1 MKFDA
6 TRSRDDAQPVHHL
19 RPRLMAALLAG
30 TAIVAVGFAS
40 AGPVQAQTWDGETNT
55 LWGTAAN
62 WDPNGVPAAAG
73 DVVIDSGALDN
84 QPTLNVNSNA
94 LNSTTISSGTLT
106 VDAVLTSTTVTL
118 DGTGNMTINAGD
130 GVVGNVAMGSTGT
143 LTNNGTITGNLGI
156 TDGVTNNAGVVTGS
170 TSISGGVLNL
180 NTGTNLADAQDFT
193 VNGGTV
199 NVNATDTV
207 GTLSGTG
214 GTINFAPGGSL
225 TTNITGSVTYAGDI
239 TGSSNFGDDLIVVQ
253 GGGTLT
259 LSGDN
264 TATNFGRLRVDGFS
278 NLVLQGGNAVGDAGV
293 LEITA
298 GIVDLQAN
306 ETVGALLGLTT
317 GTLQLNGNTLT
328 IAGGPAT
335 DNSLNVTGTGGITV
349 TNGSHQFNNALAYT
363 GATTVTGGAFQ
374 LGANDIIADG
384 SAVTVN
390 GGTLSMQSFS
400 DTVAGV
406 SLQSGSIT
414 GTGTLTAAS
423 FNQTG
428 GDMAGTLSSAG
439 AKTLEGGTISGTLSG
454 AGATTVQTG
463 TTLLSGTINGGVD
476 LVSQLNVDGGDVT
489 GNIVLSGGTLNA
501 VGDSTISGN
510 VSATSLGGTISAADG
525 ATLTIGTINLGFN
538 SDTSFGS
545 VGNAGTVRLDNWGLL
560 AGDAMV
566 SIDAGT
572 VQVGSQVVGD
582 FVFGFIAG
590 TSIAADAAL
599 DITGGNTTVNNLTGA
614 GTVTNSGAADRSLTL
629 IGSANFGGVIEDGA
643 GGGTVALVSNGTNT
657 LSGANTFTGDTTVSG
672 GTLTLT
678 GSLAS
683 TNVTV
688 GGGTLQL
695 ANAGNDAIADTA
707 TVTVNSGTLQIVE
720 SETVGGLNGTGG
732 TVSIDA
738 DQTLTLGLAS
748 GSFDY
753 DGDVTGGLAAN
764 LTVASGAAG
773 TQRLDGTVT
782 LSSIDVNG
790 GTLVLSGTNSI
801 GQINVDEGT
810 LRLESNGA
818 AGGAAG
824 QIVTTGSVIDY
835 ADGVNIATPITL
847 NSNDTQLQVTTG
859 TAEQSGDIDEIGGPR
874 PLEKIGL
881 GELILSGTNT
891 FTGDMTITAGTLT
904 LTGGTALADTVEVV
918 VGSGATLQIAA
929 DEDIGALSSGAA
941 DATVAVGGNSLVIV
955 GAQNTTYAGQ
965 MTGTG
970 AFINDGSGTLT
981 LTGDGSG
988 FTGVIGA
995 TGAGSE
1001 IAITGGGTTGATGVG
1016 SSAGATFSTDGG
1028 AILATNAVLAADGQV
1043 TFTGSETIGTVTNAA
1058 ATGIANGTITLT
1070 GAGTILTVNGSA
1082 NGLNPGGFNGTN
1094 GTIDGTGTL
1103 NVTGGSFNVGA
1114 TGDVQTA
1121 TTIGAAGTVVNA
1133 GTMAGVTNAG
1143 TFTNNATGTAG
1154 AVSNSGTGSN
1164 AGTIASLTN
1173 TAGTFT
1179 NSGAVTGD
1187 TSVSG
1192 GTIVLAAGSNLADAG
1207 TVAVSGTGTLTVNA
1221 NDTIGVLNQ
1230 SAGTIDGNSILAVG
1244 GAFTQS
1250 GGATGGTVTI
1260 TAASFTQSGGATVGA
1275 GTTVTSSGAQALQ
1288 GGTIAGTLD
1297 GTGAIT
1303 VTGDT
1308 TITATGVVSNSSG
1321 VAVDSNTLTVDAGGQ
1336 VNVATT
1342 IAAAGTLDN
1351 SGTVADVTNAGT
1363 FTNNAGATAGAVSN
1377 SGTGTNAGTIAS
1389 LTNTGG
1395 TFGNTGAIT
1404 GTMAVDG
1411 GTVTNNATGTVGG
1424 ASTVAAAGTLLN
1436 FGTLADV
1443 TNAGTF
1449 TNNVGATAGAV
1460 SNSGTGSNAGTI
1472 ASLANTGGTFSN
1484 LSTGTITG
1492 GVVNSSGATFNAEG
1506 TILGAI
1512 DNQAGGVFNLVGT
1525 GFTGNGVFDNA
1536 GTLNASGSQT
1546 ISGITQLNNTGTIDL
1561 QNGVITDSLVIN
1573 GNVVLDGTML
1583 VDIDLSQNNPGGVPQ
1598 LSDQLVVNG
1607 SLSGTG
1613 TVNFAHIGGTLGL
1626 QDAPIVV
1633 IDVTGG
1639 PSTANL
1645 SATGL
1650 PTGGL
1655 ILYQFVQ
1662 SGEDWVVTSNVN
1674 LGAIGGIAGNISLV
1688 QAIIGSVVNRPSS
1701 AFVSGL
1707 VSPDP
1712 DEERKGFWMRGVG
1725 GTATGAATAFDIT
1738 PLLPIPPTPAR
1749 SPVELDYLGAQ
1760 AGFDTGRYN
1769 IGDKGLEIAL
1779 GVTAG
1784 YNFGDTRQD
1793 LTAIASGIT
1802 TAEFDSRFAGAYISA
1817 FKGRLFGDIQ
1827 VRFDQTDFEFRNP
1840 AIGLNG
1846 AQTSSIRGALIGSVG
1861 YGFTFGDYQFV
1872 PSMGMSLSRTRTDR
1886 VTFTDA
1892 LGVATGTLDA
1902 IDYTSA
1908 LGFASATFA
1917 RQFLLSDEVS
1927 AITPFVTAAVYNDFG
1942 DKPTS
1947 LFTDIAGGG
1956 TTRLIQTENL
1966 ETYGELS
1973 LGVNYLRILE
1983 NNLRQLDAGI
1993 RADFK
1998 FGRQIEAVGVTAQ
2011 MRLVF

>member
-6 TRSRDDAQPVHHL
+6 TRSRDDAQPVHL
-19 RPRLMAALLAG
+19 RRPRLMAALLAG

-73 DVVIDSGALDN
+73 DVVIDSGALGN

-143 LTNNGTITGNLGI
+143 LTNNGTITGSLGI

-349 TNGSHQFNNALAYT
+349 TNGSHQFANALAYT

-414 GTGTLTAAS
+414 GSGTLTSLAVFDVQSGTVSAVLGGTVGL
-423 FNQTG
+423 NKTTG
-428 GDMAGTLSSAG
+428 GTVNLTG
-439 AKTLEGGTISGTLSG
+439 ANTY
-454 AGATTVQTG
+454 TG
-463 TTLLSGTINGGVD
+463 TTTVD
-476 LVSQLNVDGGDVT
+476 
-489 GNIVLSGGTLNA
+489 GGTLNVTGSIA
-501 VGDSTISGN
+501 SLTNIVNGGSLQVDGASLLDTAEVTLNGTGNLNLTGSETIGSLLSASTTSTVTLGGSTLTTGDAGNAAFAGVISG
-510 VSATSLGGTISAADG
+510 TGGLTKQGAGTFTLSNTNTYTG
-525 ATLTIGTINLGFN
+525 ATN
-538 SDTSFGS
+538 
-545 VGNAGTVRLDNWGLL
+545 VNAGTL
-560 AGDAMV
+560 AV
-566 SIDAGT
+566 
-572 VQVGSQVVGD
+572 
-582 FVFGFIAG
+582 
-590 TSIAADAAL
+590 
-599 DITGGNTTVNNLTGA
+599 
-614 GTVTNSGAADRSLTL
+614 
-629 IGSANFGGVIEDGA
+629 
-643 GGGTVALVSNGTNT
+643 
-657 LSGANTFTGDTTVSG
+657 
-672 GTLTLT
+672 T

-695 ANAGNDAIADTA
+695 ANAGNNALADTA

-764 LTVASGAAG
+764 LTVAAGATG

-859 TAEQSGDIDEIGGPR
+859 SAQQSGNIDETGGPR
-874 PLEKIGL
+874 PLEKIGAGTL
-881 GELILSGTNT
+881 TLSGTNT
-891 FTGDMTITAGTLT
+891 YTGTTTVTQGTLIVSGGAAIANTGAVDVASGAIFELASGETIGSLSGVAGSTVDVNANTLVVAEGNGNTFGGNITGTGTFDLRGSTTLT
-904 LTGGTALADTVEVV
+904 LTGASDITGIVGVGAGADATATLELAAGATIAATTLGASAGGTLILNGGNLTAAGAGLIAAGTIIVNGSETAGAANVL
-918 VGSGATLQIAA
+918 VGSGEIQI
-929 DEDIGALSSGAA
+929 
-941 DATVAVGGNSLVIV
+941 N
-955 GAQNTTYAGQ
+955 
-965 MTGTG
+965 
-970 AFINDGSGTLT
+970 
-981 LTGDGSG
+981 
-988 FTGVIGA
+988 
-995 TGAGSE
+995 
-1001 IAITGGGTTGATGVG
+1001 
-1016 SSAGATFSTDGG
+1016 
-1028 AILATNAVLAADGQV
+1028 
-1043 TFTGSETIGTVTNAA
+1043 
-1058 ATGIANGTITLT
+1058 
-1070 GAGTILTVNGSA
+1070 GAGTILT
-1082 NGLNPGGFNGTN
+1082 LNGTASTFLPAGN
-1094 GTIDGTGTL
+1094 TTIGGDVTGTGTL
-1103 NVTGGSFNVGA
+1103 NVTGGTTTVTA

-1121 TTIGAAGTVVNA
+1121 TTIGAAGTVVND

-1154 AVSNSGTGSN
+1154 AVSNSGTGTN

-1275 GTTVTSSGAQALQ
+1275 GTTVTSSGGQALQ